1 MTEHMLFPLLLTFII
16 YLLFL
21 FIQKKTQQA
30 WLNPLIFSSLAI
42 MLILVIFNIP
52 METYQEGNKML
63 NALIAPATVSLA
75 IPLYQNR
82 QYLKKIPKTL
92 IFTTFLSALVH
103 AALMFLSYHLFKL
116 NRMMAASLFP
126 KSVTTA
132 IAMDISLALGGT
144 PNLTVA
150 MVVITGVLGTSM
162 ADVLNKIFHIE
173 SPIAQGL
180 ALGSA
185 SHAVG
190 TSKASEMGEVQAS
203 MSALALILTGLWT
216 VIISLFI
223 S

>member
-1 MTEHMLFPLLLTFII
+1 
-16 YLLFL
+16 
-21 FIQKKTQQA
+21 
-30 WLNPLIFSSLAI
+30 

-82 QYLKKIPKTL
+82 QYLKRYQNL

-116 NRMMAASLFP
+116 DRMMAASLFP

-162 ADVLNKIFHIE
+162 VDVLNKIFHIE